1 MRMKRYLANDMRAAL
16 RLVRLEQGPD
26 AVILST
32 RQLAEGVEVCAAV
45 DAAAGLHGAELLLA
59 RTPAAADATAPATPA
74 TPAAPAAAS
83 AATASSPAT
92 AQPSATAAPAP
103 VAPAAAAQ
111 DGDADTPWT
120 LDAAEATGTAQLLH
134 AELRGLRL
142 LFEQQLAALAWND
155 YTRREPEKAQA
166 LIELAELG
174 IARDIARGIVAELPA
189 GAQAHAAQ
197 RPHLALLARQLPVA
211 AAPAGDGGCLALVGP
226 SGAGKTTTLAK
237 LAARWVLEHDSGSLL
252 LMSID
257 DERIGGNEQLRILGR
272 LLGVAVETAA
282 SATELAARRASHP
295 HARLV
300 LVDTPGLGTRTGESP
315 GRVAELRAALPGL
328 ELLGVLPASAQAVV
342 LEDCARRLRELEPAA
357 VVLTR
362 LDEAASL
369 GGALSA
375 LLRTRLAVAL
385 LSDGPRIPEDLRPA
399 RAHQLVA
406 RAAELARASGA
417 SADEDLLVHRFG
429 GSRNVAA

>member
-16 RLVRLEQGPD
+16 RLVRIEQGPD

-45 DAAAGLHGAELLLA
+45 DAAESLHGAELLRA
-59 RTPAAADATAPATPA
+59 VAPATA
-74 TPAAPAAAS
+74 
-83 AATASSPAT
+83 
-92 AQPSATAAPAP
+92 AAPAP
-103 VAPAAAAQ
+103 AATSALAATPVPGATPVPPPAAGAPPSAPA
-111 DGDADTPWT
+111 GADT
-120 LDAAEATGTAQLLH
+120 AQQLH
-134 AELRGLRL
+134 AELRGLRQL
-142 LFEQQLAALAWND
+142 LEQQLAALAWND

-166 LIELAELG
+166 LIELAEIG
-174 IARDIARGIVAELPA
+174 IARDIAREIVAELPA
-189 GAQAHAAQ
+189 GVEARPAQHT
-197 RPHLALLARQLPVA
+197 HLALLARRLAVA
-211 AAPAGDGGCLALVGP
+211 PPPGADGGCVALVGP

-257 DERIGGNEQLRILGR
+257 EERIGGNEQLRILGR

-282 SATELAARRASHP
+282 SGAELAARRAGHP

-300 LVDTPGLGTRTGESP
+300 LVDTPGLGARADAAAA
-315 GRVAELRAALPGL
+315 RCAELRAALPAL
-328 ELLGVLPASAQAVV
+328 ALLGVLPASAQAVV
-342 LEDCARRLRELEPAA
+342 LEEGARRLRELEPAA

-375 LLRTRLAVAL
+375 LLRTRLPVAL
-385 LSDGPRIPEDLRPA
+385 LSDGPRIPEDLHPA
-399 RAHQLVA
+399 RAHQLVV

-417 SADEDLLVHRFG
+417 SADEDLLARRFG
-429 GSRNVAA
+429 GTRNVAA